1 MYPTPSSG
9 PTATAEGTTTQ
20 FTNTYEVDLD
30 ANRSREVFSI
40 EWAYPITD
48 IGSTTVEEPD
58 WLDEA

>member
-1 MYPTPSSG
+1 
-9 PTATAEGTTTQ
+9 
-20 FTNTYEVDLD
+20 VDLD

-40 EWAYPITD
+40 ECAYPITD